1 MVPIKANR
9 QMADLEPQ
17 GSYWY
22 MFALERLVGVVRE
35 LSQARDL
42 EIITAI
48 VRDAAREMTGAEGA
62 TFVLR
67 DGEQCFYVDENA
79 IEPLWKGKRFPMEQ
93 CISGWVMLN
102 KRCVVLE
109 DIYADPRIPADAY
122 RPTFVK
128 SLAMVPICRNAPI
141 GAIGTYWSK
150 NYRPSP
156 DQLAILE
163 ALADTTCVA
172 LKNAEL
178 YARLQE
184 QVQTLQAQAARIQNQ
199 HSSLEV
205 FTFALAHDLKE
216 PVRTLL
222 SYSDMLREAP
232 EAPEKRAR
240 YMGYMHNAA
249 ARIDMLLGA
258 VSRYTR
264 LVDPDLPIAAPI
276 DLNIIADEVQQN
288 LAELIAERGATIR
301 CENLPCLRA
310 DPAHLTQLLESLVCN
325 AIVHNDRKVTVT
337 IRHQR
342 VDGISEFS
350 VADDGIGLNPGQ
362 SQQIF
367 LPFRRLTHRE
377 GCSGLGLASCRRICA
392 LYGGESRCESSPG
405 QGATFTFTL
414 PAAEKTELEP
424 DYAQAD

>member
-1 MVPIKANR
+1 
-9 QMADLEPQ
+9 
-17 GSYWY
+17 
-22 MFALERLVGVVRE
+22 
-35 LSQARDL
+35 
-42 EIITAI
+42 
-48 VRDAAREMTGAEGA
+48 
-62 TFVLR
+62 
-67 DGEQCFYVDENA
+67 
-79 IEPLWKGKRFPMEQ
+79 
-93 CISGWVMLN
+93 
-102 KRCVVLE
+102 
-109 DIYADPRIPADAY
+109 
-122 RPTFVK
+122 
-128 SLAMVPICRNAPI
+128 
-141 GAIGTYWSK
+141 
-150 NYRPSP
+150 
-156 DQLAILE
+156 
-163 ALADTTCVA
+163 
-172 LKNAEL
+172 
-178 YARLQE
+178 
-184 QVQTLQAQAARIQNQ
+184 VQTLQAQAARIQNQ

-392 LYGGESRCESSPG
+392 LYGGEIRCESSPG